1 MTIVGVGF
9 DDPATNRAWSED
21 EGFTF
26 ELWTDDDD
34 RTLALTYGAAAS
46 ASQRYP
52 ARITVVLDAEGVLVL
67 EYLEDINVGAH
78 PGQVLEDCTLLFG
91 S

>member
-21 EGFTF
+21 GGFTF

-52 ARITVVLDAEGVLVL
+52 SRITVVLDADGELVL

-78 PGQVLEDCTLLFG
+78 PREVLDDCTLLFG
-91 S
+91 P